1 MTTFAQVKFINSIY
15 NEILPAQIMKVPT
28 KKEDFPRHKDL
39 IESYGTKIH
48 GSKMIHGHSAH
59 FNEDITEYVS
69 EINCA
74 ILIDNTI
81 DKGITLLSTVE
92 NNDGYVVGKWEMVCP
107 NNLKLGQIM
116 DRVPFG
122 IIDKTITG
130 FGATTLEIT
139 SAIRSSI
146 IVVPTK
152 ALAYNKAKWANN
164 KVDGYCMY
172 VGSKYGEAGIDIGEF
187 EIRKYIQTR
196 GTDVRKFIVVADSL
210 PKLLGCLEELG
221 EPVYNDYFLMIDE
234 VDTMQSDSPYRPRL
248 EIVMD
253 YYFRFDFMNRAIV
266 SATVQPFS
274 NPALEKEARLLIRR
288 EQEEP
293 RKIKLICTNYIDDT
307 AANIITS
314 LLEECNEHV
323 LVAYNSLDGIFNIIK
338 TLGLKENEYGIM
350 CSERSV
356 EKVKEFSDCA
366 YKAIDE
372 NGVLLNRVTFMTCA
386 YFAGIDI
393 NTSCHLITLSSN
405 LQPFTYLSLS
415 KITQISGRCRVGNLS
430 ETIIYDLP
438 IKKRV
443 VYWDAE
449 KYKESL
455 ISRAAKYIEFL
466 NTISNMANS
475 EPELRPMLNFIDSYV
490 SFIGKGKASAT
501 DYPLSIIRKNSITK
515 DFRPSYFNID
525 ALVERWY
532 LTHYLYND
540 EKRLYEELTSQGHIV
555 EGIIPFYI
563 PKDEHNKDDIKQ
575 IKEKEKYRQLGEFQS
590 LKIRL
595 LHWIENDNENEYS
608 LEEIRRNSS
617 KRLQESVVDIFKLLY
632 KYISPE
638 YVLDKLEL
646 CFRHDRSLRNFLNAA
661 IFYIL
666 PIEHPFKASLLASYN
681 VDVNS
686 GVSKVKYSLNER
698 NKAILDV
705 FRNVLHY
712 ELDVESI
719 VLSDFNKS
727 FFKWARSKEGDRVN
741 GLNPM
746 GFPPAI
752 LHLPNNVNIL
762 DIIRLSR

>member
-1 MTTFAQVKFINSIY
+1 
-15 NEILPAQIMKVPT
+15 
-28 KKEDFPRHKDL
+28 
-39 IESYGTKIH
+39 
-48 GSKMIHGHSAH
+48 
-59 FNEDITEYVS
+59 
-69 EINCA
+69 
-74 ILIDNTI
+74 
-81 DKGITLLSTVE
+81 
-92 NNDGYVVGKWEMVCP
+92 
-107 NNLKLGQIM
+107 
-116 DRVPFG
+116 
-122 IIDKTITG
+122 
-130 FGATTLEIT
+130 
-139 SAIRSSI
+139 
-146 IVVPTK
+146 
-152 ALAYNKAKWANN
+152 
-164 KVDGYCMY
+164 MY

-234 VDTMQSDSPYRPRL
+234 IDTMQSDSPYRPRL
-248 EIVMD
+248 ETIMD

-293 RKIKLICTNYIDDT
+293 RKIKLICINYIDDA

-314 LLEECNEHV
+314 LLEECNEHI
-323 LVAYNSLDGIFNIIK
+323 LIAYNSLDGIFNIIK

-366 YKAIDE
+366 YRAIDE
-372 NGVLLNRVTFMTCA
+372 NGILLNKVTFMTCA

-438 IKKRV
+438 PKRQV
-443 VYWDAE
+443 VYWDTD
-449 KYKESL
+449 KYKKTL
-455 ISRAAKYIEFL
+455 ISRAAKYIDFL

-475 EPELRPMLNFIDSYV
+475 EPELQPMLDFIDSYV
-490 SFIGKGKASAT
+490 SFIGKGKASSTA
-501 DYPLSIIRKNSITK
+501 YPLSIIRKNSITK
-515 DFRPSYFNID
+515 DFSPSYFNID

-532 LTHYLYND
+532 LSHYLYND
-540 EKRLYEELTSQGHIV
+540 ENRLYEELISQGHIV

-563 PKDEHNKDDIKQ
+563 PKEEHNKDDIKQ
-575 IKEKEKYRQLGEFQS
+575 IKEREKSRQLGEFQS

-646 CFRHDRSLRNFLNAA
+646 CFSHDRSLRNFLNAA

-698 NKAILDV
+698 NNAILDV

-746 GFPPAI
+746 GFPPVI

>member
-15 NEILPAQIMKVPT
+15 NEILPAQIMKIPT
-28 KKEDFPRHKDL
+28 KKEEFPRQKEA
-39 IESYGTKIH
+39 IESYGTPIH

-74 ILIDNTI
+74 ILKDNAL
-81 DKGITLLSTVE
+81 DKGIKLISAVE
-92 NNDGYVVGKWEMVCP
+92 NSDGYLVGKWEMVCP
-107 NNLKLGQIM
+107 PNLKLGQIL

-139 SAIRSSI
+139 TNIRSSI

-152 ALAYNKAKWANN
+152 SLAYNKAKWANSIV
-164 KVDGYCMY
+164 KGYSLY
-172 VGSKYGEAGIDIGEF
+172 VGSKYGEDGVDISEN
-187 EIRKYIQTR
+187 EIRNYLQTR
-196 GTDVRKFIVVADSL
+196 EKNVRKFIVVADSL
-210 PKLLGCLEELG
+210 PKLLSCLEELG
-221 EPVYNDYFLMIDE
+221 EPIYNDYFFMIDE
-234 VDTMQSDSPYRPRL
+234 IDTMQSDSPYRPRL

-274 NPALEKEARLLIRR
+274 NPALENEARLLIRR

-293 RKIKLICTNYIDDT
+293 RKIKLIHTNYIDDA
-307 AANIITS
+307 AANIINS
-314 LLEECNEHV
+314 LLEENNEHV

-350 CSERSV
+350 CSERSID
-356 EKVKEFSDCA
+356 KVKEFSDCA
-366 YKAIDE
+366 YNAIGE
-372 NGVLLNRVTFMTCA
+372 KGNLLNRVTFMTCA

-393 NTSCHLITLSSN
+393 NTPCHLITLSSN

-415 KITQISGRCRVGNLS
+415 KITQISGRCRVGNIS

-438 IKKRV
+438 IKKHV
-443 VYWDAE
+443 VYWDVEEYKKSLITRAE
-449 KYKESL
+449 KY
-455 ISRAAKYIEFL
+455 IDFL

-475 EPELRPMLNFIDSYV
+475 EPELRPMLDFIDSYV
-490 SFIGKGKASAT
+490 SFIGKGKASST
-501 DYPLSIIRKNSITK
+501 THPLSIIRKNSITK
-515 DFRPSYFNID
+515 DFSPSYFNID

-540 EKRLYEELTSQGHIV
+540 ENRLYEELISQGHLV

-563 PKDEHNKDDIKQ
+563 PKEEHNKDDIKQ
-575 IKEKEKYRQLGEFQS
+575 IKEREKSRQLVEFQS

-595 LHWIENDNENEYS
+595 LQWIENDNENEYS

-617 KRLQESVVDIFKLLY
+617 KKLQESVVDIFKLLY

-638 YVLDKLEL
+638 YLLDKLEL
-646 CFRHDRSLRNFLNAA
+646 CFRHDRSLRNLVNAA

-666 PIEHPFKASLLASYN
+666 PIEHPFKASLLASYK
-681 VDVNS
+681 VDVNM

-752 LHLPNNVNIL
+752 LHLPNNINVL

>member
-1 MTTFAQVKFINSIY
+1 MTNFAQVKFINSIY
-15 NEILPAQIMKVPT
+15 NEILPAQIMNVPT
-28 KKEDFPRHKDL
+28 KKEDFPRHKEL
-39 IESYGTKIH
+39 IESYGTQIH

-74 ILIDNTI
+74 ILRDNAI
-81 DKGITLLSTVE
+81 DKGISLLSTIE
-92 NNDGYVVGKWEMVCP
+92 NNEGYVVGKWEMVCP
-107 NNLKLGQIM
+107 PNLKLGQIM

-152 ALAYNKAKWANN
+152 ALAYNKAKWANST
-164 KVDGYCMY
+164 VDGYCLY
-172 VGSKYGEAGIDIGEF
+172 VGSKYGEDGIDIGEG
-187 EIRKYIQTR
+187 EIRKYLQTR
-196 GTDVRKFIVVADSL
+196 ETDVRKFIVVADSL
-210 PKLLGCLEELG
+210 PKLLGCLEEMG

-248 EIVMD
+248 ETIMD

-274 NPALEKEARLLIRR
+274 NPALEKEARLSIRR
-288 EQEEP
+288 EKMES
-293 RKIKLICTNYIDDT
+293 RKIKLIHTNYIDD
-307 AANIITS
+307 AAAHIIDS
-314 LLEECNEHV
+314 ILKESDQHV

-338 TLGLKENEYGIM
+338 TLGLKDEEYGIM
-350 CSERSV
+350 CSERSID
-356 EKVKEFSDCA
+356 KVKEFSDCA
-366 YKAIDE
+366 DKAIDE
-372 NGVLLNRVTFMTCA
+372 GGILLNRVTFMTCA

-393 NTSCHLITLSSN
+393 NTPCHLVTLSSN

-415 KITQISGRCRVGNLS
+415 KITQIAGRCRVGNLS

-438 IKKRV
+438 VKKPV
-443 VYWDAE
+443 AFWEVE
-449 KYKESL
+449 EYKKSL
-455 ISRAAKYIEFL
+455 TTRAKKYINFL
-466 NTISNMANS
+466 KTISDMANS
-475 EPELRPMLNFIDSYV
+475 EHELRPMLSFIDSYV
-490 SFIGKGKASAT
+490 SFIGKGKASTT
-501 DYPLSIIRKNSITK
+501 DYPLSIVRKNAISK
-515 DFRPSYFNID
+515 ELQPSYFNID

-532 LTHYLYND
+532 LVHYIYND
-540 EKRLYEELTSQGHIV
+540 ENRLYNELISQGHIV
-555 EGIIPFYI
+555 DGITPLFV
-563 PKDEHNKDDIKQ
+563 PKENHNKYDIKQ
-575 IKEKEKYRQLGEFQS
+575 IKEKAKARQLAEFHS
-590 LKIRL
+590 LKIQL
-595 LHWIENDNENEYS
+595 LQWVENDNGNEYS

-617 KRLQESVVDIFKLLY
+617 KRLQEGVVDVFRLLY
-632 KYISPE
+632 KYISPT
-638 YVLDKLEL
+638 YLLDKLEV
-646 CFRHDRSLRNFLNAA
+646 CFGHDRSLRNFINSA

-666 PIEHPFKASLLASYN
+666 PADHPFKATLLAIYK
-681 VDVNS
+681 VDINTGKS
-686 GVSKVKYSLNER
+686 EIKFDLNER

-712 ELDVESI
+712 DLNVESI

-727 FFKWARSKEGDRVN
+727 FFRWARSKEGDKVN

-746 GFPPAI
+746 GFPTA
-752 LHLPNNVNIL
+752 LSQLPNNINVL